1 MERNLRKIK
10 EYIEKTQKLVLME
23 TEEFPDD
30 QLLFCAAMVSVIRD
44 IYLTK
49 LGPEQTH
56 MIFDQLAASFEIM
69 DNYIPHESPTIH
81 QEYKMPQKRRKIM
94 RDLLRPPGRSQST
107 ARERAIA
114 RSGKKGQPNPL
125 NRILSKSKTGKPSP
139 HVDRP
144 KPRKRM
150 TTDDLKK
157 LIGRRKKAGR
167 ATPMKKGGPAAKPV
181 RPASKSPG
189 RIAPK
194 LGGIG
199 KAGKPP
205 KSKAATTTFHKSKA
219 AAAKDKGKPNTPGE
233 QMRRLKGGLTMGKI
247 RTKKMLSGVFDKGKK
262 IRYQRRGK

>member
-1 MERNLRKIK
+1 
-10 EYIEKTQKLVLME
+10 
-23 TEEFPDD
+23 
-30 QLLFCAAMVSVIRD
+30 
-44 IYLTK
+44 
-49 LGPEQTH
+49 
-56 MIFDQLAASFEIM
+56 
-69 DNYIPHESPTIH
+69 
-81 QEYKMPQKRRKIM
+81 M

-114 RSGKKGQPNPL
+114 RAGKKGQPDPL
-125 NRILSKSKTGKPSP
+125 TRMLNKSKTGKPSP

-157 LIGRRKKAGR
+157 LMGRRKKAGR
-167 ATPMKKGGPAAKPV
+167 ATPGMKKASPMAMKKGGPAT
-181 RPASKSPG
+181 KSPG

-194 LGGIG
+194 PGGIG
-199 KAGKPP
+199 GAGRPGKPP

-247 RTKKMLSGVFDKGKK
+247 RTRKMLSGAFDKGKK

>member
-1 MERNLRKIK
+1 MPKLPPPQAIKKLRERLRKPR
-10 EYIEKTQKLVLME
+10 V
-23 TEEFPDD
+23 
-30 QLLFCAAMVSVIRD
+30 
-44 IYLTK
+44 
-49 LGPEQTH
+49 
-56 MIFDQLAASFEIM
+56 
-69 DNYIPHESPTIH
+69 
-81 QEYKMPQKRRKIM
+81 QE
-94 RDLLRPPGRSQST
+94 ST

-114 RSGKKGQPNPL
+114 KAGKKGQPNPL
-125 NRILSKSKTGKPSP
+125 TRMLNKSKTGKPSP

-157 LIGRRKKAGR
+157 LMGRRTKAGR
-167 ATPMKKGGPAAKPV
+167 ATPGYGSRQKIREETPMKKGGPA
-181 RPASKSPG
+181 SKSPG
-189 RIAPK
+189 KTAPK

-199 KAGKPP
+199 KVGKPP
-205 KSKAATTTFHKSKA
+205 KNKAATTTFHKSKA

>member
-1 MERNLRKIK
+1 
-10 EYIEKTQKLVLME
+10 
-23 TEEFPDD
+23 
-30 QLLFCAAMVSVIRD
+30 
-44 IYLTK
+44 
-49 LGPEQTH
+49 
-56 MIFDQLAASFEIM
+56 
-69 DNYIPHESPTIH
+69 
-81 QEYKMPQKRRKIM
+81 MPQKRRKAM

-114 RSGKKGQPNPL
+114 RAGKKGQPDPL
-125 NRILSKSKTGKPSP
+125 TRMLNKSKTGKPSP

-157 LIGRRKKAGR
+157 LMKGRKKAGR
-167 ATPMKKGGPAAKPV
+167 ATPGYGSRQKIREETPMKKGGPAAKPV

-199 KAGKPP
+199 RLGPGAKKP
-205 KSKAATTTFHKSKA
+205 AAKYTTTFHESKKA
-219 AAAKDKGKPNTPGE
+219 ALKDKGKPNTPGE
-233 QMRRLKGGLTMGKI
+233 KGRTFKGKVTMGRI
-247 RTKKMLSGVFDKGKK
+247 RSKKMLRGDFDIGKK